1 MYKIFYL
8 NKAFLLS
15 DSPCEKIK
23 NIKIGNINDLCLALR
38 EWQEEE
44 EEFDLCFY
52 GSKPEVMMRY
62 LKEFYKYVE
71 AAGGVVKNPKGEYLF
86 IKRFGIWDLPKGKIE
101 KGESPQQ
108 AAIREVEEETG
119 IENLT
124 IVKPLANSWHIYPW
138 KETTILKQT
147 YWFLMK
153 SDFREVLTPQIN
165 EDITEAQWLSPADAT
180 LALNSSYRSLRET
193 IPAFK
198 ISKK

>member
-23 NIKIGNINDLCLALR
+23 NIKISNINDLCLTLR

-44 EEFDLCFY
+44 EAFDLCFY
-52 GSKPEVMMRY
+52 GLKPEVMLSY
-62 LKEFYKYVE
+62 LKEFYNYVE
-71 AAGGVVKNPKGEYLF
+71 AAGGVVKNQKGEYLF

-101 KGESPQQ
+101 KGELPQQ

-119 IENLT
+119 IENLMV
-124 IVKPLANSWHIYPW
+124 VKPLVTSWHIYPW
-138 KETTILKQT
+138 EETTVLKQT

-153 SDFREVLTPQIN
+153 SDFNGKLIPQTK
-165 EDITEAQWLSPADAT
+165 EDITEARWLNQAEAAK
-180 LALNSSYRSLRET
+180 ALQSSYRSLKET
-193 IPAFK
+193 LPI
-198 ISKK
+198 IL